1 MHRTNYSMKRI
12 AVAALFLA
20 TLAQPVFAQDST
32 IKSSMV
38 YQFAGAPV
46 NGTNEIDT
54 ITIQS
59 GTSAG
64 TFTLTLTGGRTTA
77 PITWSATDATLIANI
92 DAALEAL
99 PNIGAGGVTTAAG
112 TGSSGIGTY
121 TVAFTGKNAAQDFPL
136 LSIGTNSLTG
146 GTAPTVTTT
155 TAGVA
160 GTFTAAKTGDLLE
173 DTTNGELY
181 QNLSTTA
188 GAPNWQF
195 RGGGWKT
202 GAGGA
207 VTQITSRA
215 TGVTLNKR
223 VGKVTTTADSLAA
236 ATIATHTVTNSNVA
250 ATDNVILTKVSGDVD
265 TFAWVNS
272 VAAGSFTVSL
282 YNSHA
287 SAADTTAFVYNFE
300 VRKGAID

>member
-1 MHRTNYSMKRI
+1 MKSALLA
-12 AVAALFLA
+12 AVAVIALSVTPL
-20 TLAQPVFAQDST
+20 FAQDSGIT
-32 IKSSMV
+32 STMV
-38 YQFAGAPV
+38 YRNAGAPV
-46 NGTNEIDT
+46 NGTNEVDT
-54 ITIQS
+54 LTIQS

-64 TFTLTLTGGRTTA
+64 TFTLTTAGGRTTA

-92 DAALEAL
+92 DAAVEAL
-99 PNIGAGGVTTAAG
+99 NVVGTGGVTTAAG

-121 TVAFTGKNAAQDFPL
+121 TITFTGKNAASDAAL

-146 GTAPTVTTT
+146 GAAPTITTT

-181 QNLSTTA
+181 QNISTTA
-188 GAPNWQF
+188 GAPNWQY

-202 GAGGA
+202 GSGGA

-215 TGVTLNKR
+215 TTVTLNKR

-236 ATIATHTVTNSNVA
+236 ATIATHTVTNSTVA

-287 SAADTTAFVYNFE
+287 SAADTTAFAYNFE

>member
-1 MHRTNYSMKRI
+1 
-12 AVAALFLA
+12 VA
-20 TLAQPVFAQDST
+20 S
-32 IKSSMV
+32 
-38 YQFAGAPV
+38 
-46 NGTNEIDT
+46 
-54 ITIQS
+54 
-59 GTSAG
+59 
-64 TFTLTLTGGRTTA
+64 GRTTA

-99 PNIGAGGVTTAAG
+99 PNIGTGGVTTAAG

-121 TVAFTGKNAAQDFPL
+121 TVTFTSKNAAQDFPL

-146 GTAPTVTTT
+146 GAAPTVTTT

-160 GTFTAAKTGDLLE
+160 GTYANAATGALLE

-181 QNLSTTA
+181 QNVSTTA
-188 GAPNWQF
+188 NAPNWQY
-195 RGGGWKT
+195 RGSGWKT
-202 GAGGA
+202 GSGGA

-236 ATIATHTVTNSNVA
+236 ATIATHTVTNSTVA
-250 ATDNVILTKVSGDVD
+250 AADNVILTKVSGDVD

-272 VAAGSFTVSL
+272 TAAGSFTVSL